1 LVGLG
6 VVMAVAA
13 TVGLTLGH
21 TVRGLGEAEPLAD
34 GVEVP
39 VGVPDGLGDALA
51 DGLREPDGVDDALGR
66 HGVGVPWTRTW
77 VLPAVVVD

>member
-1 LVGLG
+1 
-6 VVMAVAA
+6 MAVAA

-21 TVRGLGEAEPLAD
+21 TVRVALGLGEAEPLAD
-34 GVEVP
+34 GVGVP

-51 DGLREPDGVDDALGR
+51 DGLREPDGVGDALGR
-66 HGVGVPWTRTW
+66 HGVGVPWTSTW